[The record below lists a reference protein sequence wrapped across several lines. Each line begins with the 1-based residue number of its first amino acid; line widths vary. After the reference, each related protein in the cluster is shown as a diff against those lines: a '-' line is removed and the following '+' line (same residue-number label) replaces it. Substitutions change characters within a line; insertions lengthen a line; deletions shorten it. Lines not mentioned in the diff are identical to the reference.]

1 MVSRFK
7 KEYLKDIKEISG
19 KEFTDKY
26 GDECTGEIKLRT
38 SSMVG
43 FEVVSMWRIAELED
57 RERKW
62 KKQKKQIRQL
72 KEENKILK
80 RALMAKEEKEKE
92 QKGE

>member
-19 KEFTDKY
+19 KEFANKY
-26 GDECTGEIKLRT
+26 GDEDTGEIKLRK

-43 FEVVSMWRIAELED
+43 FELVSIWRIAELED

-62 KKQKKQIRQL
+62 KKQKKQIKQL
-72 KEENKILK
+72 KEENKTLK
-80 RALMAKEEKEKE
+80 ETIEKLINEIAN
-92 QKGE
+92 QD